1 MNTTPIKQKLLK
13 LIHRFLK
20 RKPGSLQDFC
30 TQRWEICPS
39 ERQRTP
45 AAIYLADDLDKVT
58 AVMADTSWE
67 QEMRRINGGE
77 IEHAATVAYSIS
89 DCELLDGSLYKGA
102 VRQPLTK
109 QPPPFFTSKIEQSI
123 PNGVLASTFYGSLYF
138 GHWLTDD
145 LTMYLAAEALGT
157 AIKPARK
164 PYGHEPG
171 YLNLLNI
178 QPLNVTRAHFD
189 NLILLNDFSQNSYKH
204 QRYQDLRSRLQKSS
218 TPVNDGGRIFI
229 RRGQQGTARL
239 LTNAGKIEQVLHA
252 QGFKILDPEQSTV
265 EQIVSTVLGARLVV
279 GLEGSH
285 MSHCFYTMAKN
296 GGLCLLQPPFRFN
309 NVLKNYTDCL
319 GMSYGFVVGQ
329 ESGGGFTIDP
339 NELLKVIEKMEKAIA

>member
-13 LIHRFLK
+13 LVQGLSK
-20 RKPGSLQDFC
+20 RKSGSLQDFS
-30 TQRWEICPS
+30 THRWEICPS
-39 ERQRTP
+39 ERRHTP
-45 AAIYLADDLDKVT
+45 AAIYVKDDLDKVT

-67 QEMRRINGGE
+67 QEMRRINGGV

-109 QPPPFFTSKIEQSI
+109 QQPPFLISKIEQSI
-123 PNGVLASTFYGSLYF
+123 PKAVLASTFYGGFYF

-145 LTMYLAAEALGT
+145 LTMYLAAEALGMP
-157 AIKPARK
+157 IKPARQ

-171 YLNLLNI
+171 YLHLLNI
-178 QPLNVTRAHFD
+178 EPHNVTRAHFD
-189 NLILLNDFSQNSYKH
+189 NLILLEDFCQNSYKH
-204 QRYQDLRSRLQKSS
+204 QRYQDLRSRLRKST
-218 TPVNDGGRIFI
+218 TPVNDGGRVLI
-229 RRGQQGTARL
+229 RRGQQGAARI
-239 LTNAGKIEQVLHA
+239 LTNAGQIEQVLHA
-252 QGFKILDPEQSTV
+252 DGFTIVDPEESTV

-285 MSHCFYTMAKN
+285 MTHCFYTMAQN
-296 GGLCLLQPPFRFN
+296 GGVCLLQPPFRFN

-319 GMSYGFVVGQ
+319 GMSYGFVVGR
-329 ESGGGFTIDP
+329 ETEGGFSIDP
-339 NELLKVIEKMEKAIA
+339 NELLRVIEKIEKAIP